1 MIHWQKIVIE
11 QHTYF
16 HNITTEKAGIEDTP
30 YHIPLFIKAKTTSD
44 NNEDSSHGEKTKLI
58 NLMMTDRSI
67 ELDIDYH
74 QLINI
79 NTGHKGI
86 IVYYMIN

>member
-44 NNEDSSHGEKTKLI
+44 NNEDSSHGEKL
-58 NLMMTDRSI
+58 N
-67 ELDIDYH
+67 
-74 QLINI
+74 
-79 NTGHKGI
+79 
-86 IVYYMIN
+86 